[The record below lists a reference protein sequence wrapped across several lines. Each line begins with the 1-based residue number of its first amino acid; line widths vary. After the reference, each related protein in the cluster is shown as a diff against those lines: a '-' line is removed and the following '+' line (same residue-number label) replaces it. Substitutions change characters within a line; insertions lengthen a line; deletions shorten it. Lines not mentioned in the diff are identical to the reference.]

1 MVKRVRASI
10 GKHTGSDTQP
20 NSVAAKK
27 EIFLTMTHSLIYSS
41 VQKEV
46 LGGKPQSQHPEAQKS
61 RPTYRVTILGYKVS
75 LKSLLG
81 LSC

>member
-1 MVKRVRASI
+1 
-10 GKHTGSDTQP
+10 
-20 NSVAAKK
+20 
-27 EIFLTMTHSLIYSS
+27 MTHSLIYSS